1 MMELLTT
8 ENALALLTL
17 TALEIV
23 LGMDNIVVLAIVTG
37 KLDRAKQPLA
47 RRLGMSMAMIMRIL
61 LLLSLSWLMS
71 LTAPLFSAG
80 SLHISARD
88 LIMIGGGL
96 FLIYKATHEIHDN
109 LEGDGDGEMAV
120 ARTAKSV
127 RSAVFQIMLLD
138 LVFSLDSVITAIG
151 MANHVPI
158 MIIAIIIAVA
168 VMMLFVGRISHF
180 IEKHPTIK
188 MLALTFLLL
197 IGFVLVAEGFGKHVE
212 KGYIYF
218 AMGFSLLVEML
229 NLKLHKKHTVQ
240 QEETSEP

>member
-1 MMELLTT
+1 MELLTT
-8 ENALALLTL
+8 ENVLALLTL

-37 KLDRAKQPLA
+37 KLDRAQQPLA

-61 LLLSLSWLMS
+61 LLLSLSWLMN
-71 LTAPLFSAG
+71 LTTPLFSIG

-109 LEGDGDGEMAV
+109 LEGEGEVAV
-120 ARTAKSV
+120 ARTATSV
-127 RSAVFQIMLLD
+127 RSAIFQIMLLD
-138 LVFSLDSVITAIG
+138 IVFSLDSVITAIG
-151 MANHVPI
+151 MANHVPV
-158 MIIAIIIAVA
+158 MIIAIIAAVL
-168 VMMLFVGRISHF
+168 VMMLFVGRLSHF

-229 NLKLHKKHTVQ
+229 NLKLHKKHAAQ
-240 QEETSEP
+240 QEEASEP